1 MKFTNIRGFGT
12 IDEYVKAKLNEYSK
26 EDKSFE
32 SLFKYMFSEEDNVMA
47 ETSDGYRIK
56 KTTYGE
62 FKKRIL
68 EITPTVSKAIRNVPQ
83 GEMVGLYMSNS
94 TEWIEI
100 FWAILASGY
109 SPLLMNTRLSD
120 SVLEGILKDYS
131 VKCVISDGK
140 IFSVPTK
147 TAEEVTVAS
156 DKPYERVPFGKE
168 VIFMSSGTTDNVKLC
183 AYTSEN
189 FYYQICDSVNIIEE
203 CPKIKEHY
211 EGELKHLVLLPFC
224 HVFGFIAVYMW
235 FGFFSR
241 TFVFPKDLNPDT
253 IQRTVKKHKVTHI
266 FAVPMV
272 WEAVCKA
279 AISKVK
285 ERGDKTYKR
294 FTKASSFVNN
304 HGRLG
309 DTVARRM
316 LTEVREGLFGDSI
329 TCMITGGGHI
339 RPETLRF
346 FNGIGYHLLNGYGM
360 TEIGITSLEKS
371 SKRKDVNSG
380 AVGTPCQYTEYSLEE
395 NGILLVKGK
404 TRAARIMQNGTSL
417 TTNSDEWFNTGDLA
431 RVENGK
437 YFIEGRTDDL
447 IVLEDGENL
456 NPQLAENQIRVVGI
470 DRLCIFKS
478 SANSV
483 TLLASVPGVFQES
496 ALKSIYDELSSSL
509 VRIKLDGV
517 VRKILFT
524 HEGLTLP
531 GEFKVSRKKIAARVS
546 SGAIKIFDPRKIDEH
561 VAELSEGIE
570 AEIASCFAEA
580 LGKDISSIG
589 RDDNFFRDLEGT
601 SIDYFALLSIIKN
614 RLGINIISNETEK
627 LSTVGEFADYIKQ
640 SFNH

>member
-1 MKFTNIRGFGT
+1 MKLTNIRGFST
-12 IDEYVKAKLNEYSK
+12 LDEYVRTKLEEFSK
-26 EDKSFE
+26 EEKSFE
-32 SLFKYMFSEEDNVMA
+32 SLFDFMFSESDNVMA

-56 KTTYGE
+56 KVTYGE
-62 FKKRIL
+62 FKRKIL
-68 EITPTVSKAIRNVPQ
+68 SITPTVKDAIGNIPH
-83 GEMVGLYMSNS
+83 GEMVGLYMTNS
-94 TEWIEI
+94 MEWLEI

-109 SPLLMNTRLSD
+109 TPLLMNTRLSD
-120 SVLEGILKDYS
+120 AILEDILSDYS

-147 TAEEVTVAS
+147 TKDEVTVES
-156 DKPYERVPFGKE
+156 HKDYERVPFGKE

-189 FYYQICDSVNIIEE
+189 FYYQICDSAKIIRQ

-224 HVFGFIAVYMW
+224 HVFGFIAVYLW

-272 WEAVCKA
+272 WDAVYKA
-279 AISKVK
+279 AIAKIK
-285 ERGDKTYKR
+285 DKGETTYKR
-294 FTKASSFVNN
+294 FSKVSAYVNK
-304 HGRLG
+304 HGKLG
-309 DTVARRM
+309 DTVARR
-316 LTEVREGLFGDSI
+316 LLGEVRDGLFGDSI

-339 RPETLRF
+339 KAETISF
-346 FNGIGYHLLNGYGM
+346 FNGIGYHLTNGYGM
-360 TEIGITSLEKS
+360 TEIGITSVEFS

-380 AVGTPCQYTEYSLEE
+380 TVGMAVGYTEYSIDDS
-395 NGILLVKGK
+395 GILLVKGK
-404 TRAARIMQNGTSL
+404 TRASRIMQNGVSI

-456 NPQLAENQIRVVGI
+456 NPQLAENQIKVAGI

-478 SANSV
+478 SSNSV
-483 TLLASVPGVFQES
+483 TLLASVPGIFAES
-496 ALKSIYDELSSSL
+496 ALEAIYEELSSQL
-509 VRIKLDGV
+509 IKIKLDGV
-517 VRKILFT
+517 VKKILFT
-524 HEGLTLP
+524 HEGLMLP

-546 SGAIKIFDPRKIDEH
+546 SGNIKIFDPRQISEH
-561 VAELSEGIE
+561 VTELSEGIE
-570 AEIASCFAEA
+570 TEIAECFAQA
-580 LGKDISSIG
+580 LGKDTSSIG
-589 RDDNFFRDLEGT
+589 KDDHFFRDLEGT

-614 RLGINIISNETEK
+614 RLGINIISNDTDK

-640 SFNH
+640 TLSH